1 MVEKVLVVVSKNP
14 VVDMFTGESM
24 ILGTTF
30 AMEKNQADFMIADG
44 SVLKAPKGAV
54 VGPPK
59 QPSVADEQVTVVET
73 KVVADPNMSAKP
85 SPFAK

>member
-24 ILGTTF
+24 IIGTTF

-54 VGPPK
+54 AGPPP
-59 QPSVADEQVTVVET
+59 QPSVENEQVTVVET
-73 KVVADPNMSAKP
+73 KVEADPAMSAKA

>member
-1 MVEKVLVVVSKNP
+1 MVEKVLVVVHKNP

-54 VGPPK
+54 AGPPK
-59 QPSVADEQVTVVET
+59 QPTSDEEKVTVVET
-73 KVVADPNMSAKP
+73 KVEPDPNMSAKP